1 MIKEMIDYQLLLIK
15 ATLMMSLL
23 EPIIKN
29 KQIQNKDFI
38 NYLR

>member
-29 KQIQNKDFI
+29 KQIQNQDFI
-38 NYLR
+38 IYLR